1 MGNLYL
7 DDVFMFGFVVASQF
21 SGEFGKR
28 SQEEKAKAKNRAF
41 FFSVTGLKRGPLLA
55 STSSC

>member
-1 MGNLYL
+1 M
-7 DDVFMFGFVVASQF
+7 DDVFIFGFVVASQF
-21 SGEFGKR
+21 SGDFGKR

-41 FFSVTGLKRGPLLA
+41 FISVTGLNIGPLLA

>member
-1 MGNLYL
+1 MGNLYM
-7 DDVFMFGFVVASQF
+7 DDVFIFGFVVASQF
-21 SGEFGKR
+21 SGDFGKR

-41 FFSVTGLKRGPLLA
+41 FISVTGLNIGPLLA